1 VKVSLQT
8 VNRFA
13 LPLAFP
19 AGALLAMAFA
29 PMGVWPLAI
38 LCPAWLFLAWQDA
51 SPKRA
56 AAIGF
61 WFHAGTFLAG
71 TYWIYHSIHIV
82 GGEAIWVALLL
93 LVGLVVIMGAYLALI
108 GYLQARLLR
117 VPARCAG

>member
-19 AGALLAMAFA
+19 VGALLAMAFA

-51 SPKRA
+51 RPNALRPLASGSTPVH
-56 AAIGF
+56 F
-61 WFHAGTFLAG
+61 WPGLTG
-71 TYWIYHSIHIV
+71 SITHSHRRRRSDL
-82 GGEAIWVALLL
+82 GGLLL

-108 GYLQARLLR
+108 GYLRRLLPR
-117 VPARCAG
+117 SGCCAG